1 MLGLQTAS
9 NDGMSTSR
17 REGMSL
23 STSPYNRAMPLLENG
38 VSLKPYNTFGV
49 EARAEWFARIRTHDE
64 LEAALADPRVQRM
77 PRLVLGGGSNLLF
90 TRDFEGLVVKIEL
103 PGIHLLE
110 DGGELRLVR
119 IGAGENWHA
128 TVERLLDSG
137 LPGLENLALI
147 PGLVGA
153 APIQNIGAYGVEL
166 AERFHS
172 LEAWDTEMRAV
183 QWLDAAACR
192 FGYRD
197 SAFKHEPGRRI
208 ILSVTLALPRH
219 WSPVTGYADV
229 ANELRAR
236 NIDRP
241 AARDIF
247 DAVIAIRRRKLP
259 DPAVIGNA
267 GSFFKNPVVTRE
279 QRNDLIGRF
288 PSLVNYD
295 IGGGRSKLA
304 AGWLIEACGLK
315 GAVRG
320 RTGVHDRQALVL
332 VNRGEASGAEILALA
347 REVQDAVRARF
358 GIELEP
364 EPTVL

>member
-1 MLGLQTAS
+1 
-9 NDGMSTSR
+9 
-17 REGMSL
+17 
-23 STSPYNRAMPLLENG
+23 MPLLENG

-49 EARAEWFARIRTHDE
+49 EARAAWFARIRTREE
-64 LEAALADPRVQRM
+64 LGAALDDRRVQQM

-103 PGIHLLE
+103 PGVNLLE
-110 DGGELRLVR
+110 DGSEQRLVR
-119 IGAGENWHA
+119 VGAGENWHA
-128 TVERLLDSG
+128 TVERLLEAG
-137 LPGLENLALI
+137 MPGLENLALI
-147 PGLVGA
+147 PGHVGA

-172 LEAWDTEMRAV
+172 LEAWDTESCTV
-183 QWLDAAACR
+183 QTLSADACR

-197 SAFKHEPGRRI
+197 SVFKHDPGRHI
-208 ILSVTLALPRH
+208 ILSVTFALPRH
-219 WSPVTGYADV
+219 WSPVAGYADV
-229 ANELRAR
+229 AHELRAR

-247 DAVIAIRRRKLP
+247 DAVVAIRRRKLP

-279 QRNDLIGRF
+279 QRNELIGRF

-320 RTGVHDRQALVL
+320 RTGVYERQALVL
-332 VNRGEASGAEILALA
+332 VNRGDASGAEILALA
-347 REVQDAVRARF
+347 CEVRDAVRDRF
-358 GIELEP
+358 GIDLEP